1 MMRARRTYRLE
12 LTQTVPPTPGQAS
25 KEPMVIPLA
34 LGLVG
39 DDGNDLPL
47 KLSDGRMPGH
57 DVLTLTKPTQSFVFA
72 DVGQRPVLSLN
83 RGFSAPIKL
92 VANLSPGDL
101 RFLAR
106 HDRDLFNR
114 WQAFQILA
122 TRVLVEIVATVR
134 QGGVSQQEDSR
145 PASTEEHAG
154 LIEALGT
161 MLADGAMEPAFLAL
175 MLTLPGEPDIA
186 REIGHDVDPD
196 AIFEARS
203 ALKRLVGNKLAA
215 PLFDYYRRLSE
226 PVPYQPDPVSVGR
239 RALRNSCLD
248 LLIAS
253 GSSDAVAVAL
263 RQCQTADNMTDRIGA
278 LSALALRD
286 VPERGAALDDF
297 YERYQG
303 EPLIIDKWFSL
314 QATIAEPA
322 TLDRVKKLTAHPA
335 FSFANPNRVRA
346 LIHAFARGNQK
357 EFNRADGA
365 GYGFVIDFVLALDQ
379 KNPQVAA
386 RLLSAFKSWR
396 VLEPGRRALAQA
408 ALRRVA
414 VAPAPSPD
422 VGDIVRRAL
431 AEE

>member
-1 MMRARRTYRLE
+1 
-12 LTQTVPPTPGQAS
+12 
-25 KEPMVIPLA
+25 
-34 LGLVG
+34 
-39 DDGNDLPL
+39 
-47 KLSDGRMPGH
+47 MPGH
-57 DVLTLTKPTQSFVFA
+57 DVLTLTKPAETFVFA
-72 DVGQRPVLSLN
+72 DIGRTTGTRRSI
-83 RGFSAPIKL
+83 A
-92 VANLSPGDL
+92 
-101 RFLAR
+101 
-106 HDRDLFNR
+106 
-114 WQAFQILA
+114 AFQRRSSSSPTFRPRICDSLPGTIAISSIAGKPCRTLA
-122 TRVLVEIVATVR
+122 TRLVGRGNCAP
-134 QGGVSQQEDSR
+134 GGVSAEDSR
-145 PASTEEHAG
+145 PRPQRHAG

-346 LIHAFARGNQK
+346 LIHAFALGNQK

-365 GYGFVIDFVLALDQ
+365 GYGFVDRFRAGARSKKSASRGAAPVRLQELARARTGTAGTCASG
-379 KNPQVAA
+379 AA
-386 RLLSAFKSWR
+386 ACGRGACTVSRRRRYRPARAGRRVTLLSRFLLLSPFCATTMKARTQSLR
-396 VLEPGRRALAQA
+396 GSRLRYAAYTTNALPN
-408 ALRRVA
+408 R
-414 VAPAPSPD
+414 
-422 VGDIVRRAL
+422 
-431 AEE
+431 